1 MLNIIGLVAL
11 IAMTAVLVWSSV
23 RAWRLKNSFLKW
35 SGAGA
40 TALLAAAV
48 FSVSVL
54 VVCGLVKLHMRGAPA
69 QNVKVAGTPEQIE
82 RGQAISDSF
91 CGACHSKTGTLTG
104 GWDVGQELP
113 IYIGAFVSANL
124 TPAGRVSRWSDGDI
138 FRAIRNG
145 VDADGHWLMMMS
157 YTSASRLSDEDTQAL
172 IAYIRSRPAAGAE
185 IANPPDQLN
194 LLGLAMLGAGLL
206 PSGKPIITGVNFAPP
221 KGPTIR
227 YGEYILSYQDCRE
240 CHGEQLTGG
249 VPGQLGPI
257 GPDLS
262 IVKDWKRDEFIA
274 TLRTGIDPG
283 GHELSKRMPW
293 RAIGK
298 MDDDELTAIYNYLSH
313 TLGGQNTATN

>member
-11 IAMTAVLVWSSV
+11 LAMTAVLVWSSV
-23 RAWRLKNSFLKW
+23 RVWRLKNSFLKW
-35 SGAGA
+35 GGVGA
-40 TALLAAAV
+40 TALLAAAA

-54 VVCGLVKLHMRGAPA
+54 VVSGFIKLQMRSAPA

-82 RGQAISDSF
+82 RGRAISDSF

-104 GWDVGQELP
+104 GWDVGTELP
-113 IYIGAFVSANL
+113 MYMGAFVSANL
-124 TPAGRVSRWSDGDI
+124 TPAGRLSQWSDGDI

-172 IAYIRSRPAAGAE
+172 IAYIRSQPPAGGT

-194 LLGLAMLGAGLL
+194 LLGLVMLGAGLL
-206 PSGKPIITGVNFAPP
+206 PPGKPIVTGVNTAPA
-221 KGPTIR
+221 KGPTAA

-240 CHGEQLTGG
+240 CHGQQLTGG

-262 IVKDWKRDEFIA
+262 IVKNWKPEEFIE

-293 RAIGK
+293 RSIGK

-313 TLGGQNTATN
+313 TLGNQNTATY